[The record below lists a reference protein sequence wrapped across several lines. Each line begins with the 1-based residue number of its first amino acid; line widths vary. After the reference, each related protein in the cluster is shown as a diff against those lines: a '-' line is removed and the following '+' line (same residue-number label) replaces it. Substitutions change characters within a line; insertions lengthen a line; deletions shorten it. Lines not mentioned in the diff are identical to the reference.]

1 MLFVRQNKDF
11 HAIKGNSLYKKA
23 AKAKVCNQHLIFIVI
38 PLNIYGYLKNSENCE
53 DLKYFWNVLCSH
65 QSIAGCAFF
74 FFGKAYIHT
83 YIHINYARNLQSS
96 CRTFEYNVIVL
107 GFS

>member
-38 PLNIYGYLKNSENCE
+38 PLNIMG
-53 DLKYFWNVLCSH
+53 
-65 QSIAGCAFF
+65 I
-74 FFGKAYIHT
+74 
-83 YIHINYARNLQSS
+83 
-96 CRTFEYNVIVL
+96 
-107 GFS
+107 